1 MNTLS
6 NFLVKIANWKTLLA
20 FLLLYIAFVSYFLPK
35 GFKSDVPVAEQNLPI
50 LDLQWGYDPE
60 NVKSI
65 VALYTGAATK
75 EAAIKGHIITDGL
88 YPIVYVFF
96 FGIALSLVFYKWKI
110 QPWFK
115 GINLLPLP
123 ILVFDYLE
131 NIMIVKMLNNYP
143 SDISTLAVYCSV
155 FTMIKWVFVA
165 ITLVAL
171 VVGIG
176 ANLLKK

>member
-1 MNTLS
+1 MTTLS
-6 NFLVKIANWKTLLA
+6 NFLVKIANLKTFMA
-20 FLLLYIAFVSYFLPK
+20 FLILYIAFVGYFFPK

-65 VALYTGAATK
+65 VSMYTGAATK

-115 GINLLPLP
+115 GINLLPIP
-123 ILVFDYLE
+123 ILIFDYLE
-131 NIMIVKMLNNYP
+131 NLMIVKMLNNYP
-143 SDISTLAVYCSV
+143 SDISHLAVYCSV
-155 FTMIKWVFVA
+155 FTMIKWGFVA
-165 ITLVAL
+165 ITMGVL
-171 VVGIG
+171 VVGVG
-176 ANLLKK
+176 SNLLKK